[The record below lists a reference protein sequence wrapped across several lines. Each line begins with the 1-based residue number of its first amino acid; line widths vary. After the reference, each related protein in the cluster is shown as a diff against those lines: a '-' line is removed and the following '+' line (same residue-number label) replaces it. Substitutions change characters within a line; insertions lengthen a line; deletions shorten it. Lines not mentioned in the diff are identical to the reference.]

1 MIRQI
6 TTAPVARFAARRAAR
21 MAGVL
26 AALLVVTFAMVR
38 LVPGD
43 PGERIL
49 GLRASPRAVAQLDA
63 ELGLNGSLPA
73 QFGRYAGHV
82 VRGDLGASLQTR
94 EPVTQVIGERLGS
107 TLQLIVLAMAI
118 VLLVGIPLGMAAGV
132 GIHAHGGWRET
143 SWSAATGVLGVV
155 PSYVLA
161 TFLAFV
167 FAVTLRWLPVAGTGP
182 WQAAVLPAIAI
193 AVAPMVHVA
202 RLVRVETAGAL
213 EQEYVMA
220 ARAKRLPSRRL
231 YAMHVLPN
239 VLTSALTLSGVI
251 LASLVSGAVVVEQVF
266 ARPGLG
272 TALVSALLAQD
283 YPVVEGVTLLIGAIV
298 VVVNAVVDLL
308 LGLADPR
315 VLEAEA

>member
-1 MIRQI
+1 MLRQI
-6 TTAPVARFAARRAAR
+6 TTSPVARFAVRRAAR
-21 MAGVL
+21 MAAVL
-26 AALLVVTFAMVR
+26 IALVVVTFAMVR

-43 PGERIL
+43 PGEKIL
-49 GLRASPRAVAQLDA
+49 GLRANPRAVAELDA
-63 ELGLNGSLPA
+63 QLGLTGSLPS
-73 QFGRYAGHV
+73 QFGRYATHV

-107 TLQLIVLAMAI
+107 TVQLLVLAMAI
-118 VLLVGIPLGMAAGV
+118 VLLVGIPLGMVAG
-132 GIHAHGGWRET
+132 GWIHGHGGWRET
-143 SWSAATGVLGVV
+143 GWSAATGVLGVV

-167 FAVTLRWLPVAGTGP
+167 FAVTLRWLPVAGSGP
-182 WQAAVLPAIAI
+182 WTAALLPAIAI
-193 AVAPMVHVA
+193 AVAPTMHVA

-213 EQEYVMA
+213 EQEYLMA
-220 ARAKRLPSRRL
+220 ARAKRLPAWRL
-231 YAMHVLPN
+231 HLTHVMPN

-272 TALVSALLAQD
+272 TALVQALLAQD

-298 VVVNAVVDLL
+298 VVVNAAVDLL